1 MTPSLI
7 ALVVLALLVVWLAA
21 SEAAV
26 RSIARLQVRD
36 YLDRQLGGEE
46 QDGPLARPRQLIAA
60 ASAGMA
66 ALLALVGLATM
77 EVGGADPWW
86 VALAALLAGIA
97 TAIACVVAAAF
108 SRRWESRVAPWL
120 APALQAAGAG
130 MRPLLRGAAALA
142 SPWADTT
149 ILGPARAD
157 TDLEDLLR
165 EGELDGLGD
174 DREIEIIAGVMQFG
188 ERSLRDVMTPRTDVF
203 AVDATLPP
211 RAIAQAMAQAGY
223 SRVPVYRASLDDIIG
238 MLHVFDV
245 LKADGD
251 GALPLRPV
259 VQAPASKACSEI
271 LVEMLRTRRH
281 LVVVLDEY
289 GGTAGIATLEDVLE
303 ELVGDIRDE
312 HDEPAGPELAANPT
326 HSAMIV
332 DADAE
337 IGDVARRLSV
347 AIPGDDPAGT
357 HTISGVL
364 TSALGRIPVAGERF
378 RLGGIDII
386 IVEAEHTHVQRVL
399 VQRVDA
405 EPPVQLHIA
414 G

>member
-1 MTPSLI
+1 MAPSVI
-7 ALVVLALLVVWLAA
+7 ALVVLALLVIWLAA

-46 QDGPLARPRQLIAA
+46 QDAPLTRPRQLIAA

-66 ALLALVGLATM
+66 AVLALVGMAIA
-77 EVGGADPWW
+77 EVAGASGWA
-86 VALAALLAGIA
+86 VALVALLVGVA
-97 TAIACVVAAAF
+97 TAAASIVAGALA
-108 SRRWESRVAPWL
+108 RRWETRLAPWL
-120 APALQAAGAG
+120 APALQAASVG
-130 MRPLLRGAAALA
+130 MRPLLRGAAAVA
-142 SPWADTT
+142 SPWADTST
-149 ILGPARAD
+149 LAPAKTDA
-157 TDLEDLLR
+157 DLEDLLR

-174 DREIEIIAGVMQFG
+174 DREIEIMAGVMQFG
-188 ERSLRDVMTPRTDVF
+188 DRSLRDVMTPRTEVF
-203 AVDATLPP
+203 AVDSTMAP
-211 RAIAQAMAQAGY
+211 REVAMAMALSGY
-223 SRVPVYRASLDDIIG
+223 SRVPVYRESLDDIIG

-245 LKADGD
+245 LKAEGE

-271 LVEMLRTRRH
+271 LVDMLRTRRH

-326 HSAMIV
+326 HSAMIL
-332 DADAE
+332 DAGAE
-337 IGDVARRLSV
+337 IGDVARRLGV
-347 AIPGDDPAGT
+347 AVPGEGT
-357 HTISGVL
+357 VDTQTIGGLL
-364 TSALGRIPVAGERF
+364 TGALGRIPVAGERF
-378 RLGGIDII
+378 RLGGLDII
-386 IVEAEHTHVQRVL
+386 VVEAEPSHVRRVL

-405 EPPVQLHIA
+405 APPIQLRLPD
-414 G
+414 